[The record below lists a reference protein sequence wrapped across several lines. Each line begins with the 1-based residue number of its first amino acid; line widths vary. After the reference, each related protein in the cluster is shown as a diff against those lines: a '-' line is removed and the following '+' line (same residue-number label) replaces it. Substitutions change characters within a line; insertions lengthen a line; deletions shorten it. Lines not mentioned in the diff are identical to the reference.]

1 MTDPGHR
8 VLDLEALAVRPL
20 PAPGQDKESRGR
32 VLVVGGST
40 RVPGAALLAGEA
52 AMRAGAGKLQ
62 VATVASVAIP
72 TGLALPEA
80 MVIALPEDPDGEV
93 MAVGARLEACAADAA
108 SVLVGPGMAGSDFL
122 VGLIATLS
130 ESRAVLVLDAG
141 ALSERLAPAR
151 PGRPF
156 VLTPHAGELAQLCGV
171 SREQVEHAPLTYA
184 TRLAARLS
192 CVVVAKGA
200 DTYIVDADGRAW
212 QHRGGVPGLG
222 TSGSG
227 DVLAGLIAG
236 LAARGASSLQAA
248 LWAVWLH
255 AEAGRALS
263 ASIGDLG
270 FLAREISRP
279 VPGLMARAAA
289 RPAPG
294 NTRDLA
300 TSMDDTGMSQS
311 DDR

>member
-1 MTDPGHR
+1 MSGPAHR
-8 VLDLEALAVRPL
+8 LLDLEALAECPL

-32 VLVVGGST
+32 VLVLGGSAS
-40 RVPGAALLAGEA
+40 VPGAALLAGEA

-62 VATVASVAIP
+62 VATVASVALAMGI
-72 TGLALPEA
+72 ALPEA
-80 MVIALPEDPDGEV
+80 MVIALPEDPNGEV
-93 MAVGARLEACAADAA
+93 MTAGARLEACAADAG

-122 VGLIATLS
+122 VSLIATLS

-141 ALSERLAPAR
+141 ALDERLAPAR

-171 SREQVEHAPLTYA
+171 SREQVEQAPLAYA

-200 DTYIVDADGRAW
+200 DTFIVDATGQAW

-236 LAARGASSLQAA
+236 LAARGASALQAA

-263 ASIGDLG
+263 DAIGDLG

-279 VPGLMARAAA
+279 VPGLMARAAG
-289 RPAPG
+289 RQDPG
-294 NTRDLA
+294 NTKDRA
-300 TSMDDTGMSQS
+300 PSS
-311 DDR
+311 DDGGVEHSEDR